1 MICDPIIGSSVA
13 QDLYVLLT
21 LTEVD
26 AVRPEMVDEVLQD
39 VHHVGGDVVEGD
51 GVVAAAGESLLV
63 RVVLV
68 GRVPVGEVTRD
79 QVMLRDKREESL
91 LAPGVPRVSG
101 LHSELLHALP
111 HLDILRPPAV
121 LPTIIWIIGAI
132 HGKSPKSL
140 LGENISCSATEV
152 ALICERF
159 ELPTEEHWH
168 VGFEVLEEISEV
180 IHYHV
185 CVIVRLEEP
194 VIFLIVVFVDVLE
207 GVLSLV
213 PEVSVTFSDV
223 ELDCWQVGVLL

>member
-1 MICDPIIGSSVA
+1 MKDTKNFSSVNNFLKISSKTLTVKKGNKYTKKILNTICDPIIGSSVA

-101 LHSELLHALP
+101 LHSELLHAQT
-111 HLDILRPPAV
+111 HLHVLVPPVV
-121 LPTIIWIIGAI
+121 LPTHVRIV
-132 HGKSPKSL
+132 S
-140 LGENISCSATEV
+140 T
-152 ALICERF
+152 RF
-159 ELPTEEHWH
+159 
-168 VGFEVLEEISEV
+168 INS
-180 IHYHV
+180 
-185 CVIVRLEEP
+185 
-194 VIFLIVVFVDVLE
+194 
-207 GVLSLV
+207 S
-213 PEVSVTFSDV
+213 VS
-223 ELDCWQVGVLL
+223 